1 MDKLRQLHTI
11 RVNKQEVKFIRHL
24 YNKFPWNEK
33 LTGIKGFR
41 GVGKT
46 TMILQ
51 YIKNQ
56 YALSDN
62 ALYVSLDDL
71 YFTENRL
78 IDVVESFVVKGGEH
92 IFIDEVHK
100 YNNWAIELKNIYDTY
115 DIKITFTGSSLLE
128 ILNST
133 ADLSRR
139 ALVFNMQGL
148 SFREYLALITDAV
161 FPVFSLNDILNNH
174 KEIAIDITS
183 KLRVL
188 KYYDDYLKNGY
199 YPFSHNNLEFY
210 HFRLREIINMVI
222 DIEFPQLKHVEPSK
236 TKKIKQLLYIIAL
249 SSPFKPNISKLASRI
264 EVTRNTVNEYIKI
277 LAEAGLINLL
287 NKNAY
292 GINLLQ
298 KPDKI
303 YLENTNISYALAE
316 ENPDK
321 GNLRETFFL
330 NQISNAHT
338 ITYPDKGDFL
348 VDKKYLFEVGGKN
361 KTKKQIA
368 AIENSFIVADDIE
381 FGHENKIPLWLFGF
395 LY

>member
-1 MDKLRQLHTI
+1 MDKLRHLHTI
-11 RVNKQEVKFIRHL
+11 RVNKQEVKFIRYL
-24 YNKFPWNEK
+24 YDKFPWNEK

-51 YIKNQ
+51 FIKNQ

-128 ILNST
+128 ILNSK

-139 ALVFNMQGL
+139 ALVFDMQGL
-148 SFREYLALITDAV
+148 SFREYLALITDAT
-161 FPVFSLNDILNNH
+161 FPVFSLNEILNNH

-188 KYYDDYLKNGY
+188 KYYDDYLENGY
-199 YPFSHNNLEFY
+199 YPFFYNNVEFY

-222 DIEFPQLKHVEPSK
+222 DIEFPQLKK
-236 TKKIKQLLYIIAL
+236 
-249 SSPFKPNISKLASRI
+249 
-264 EVTRNTVNEYIKI
+264 NEYNYKI
-277 LAEAGLINLL
+277 YKY
-287 NKNAY
+287 NKNA
-292 GINLLQ
+292 
-298 KPDKI
+298 
-303 YLENTNISYALAE
+303 
-316 ENPDK
+316 
-321 GNLRETFFL
+321 
-330 NQISNAHT
+330 
-338 ITYPDKGDFL
+338 ITP
-348 VDKKYLFEVGGKN
+348 
-361 KTKKQIA
+361 
-368 AIENSFIVADDIE
+368 
-381 FGHENKIPLWLFGF
+381 
-395 LY
+395 